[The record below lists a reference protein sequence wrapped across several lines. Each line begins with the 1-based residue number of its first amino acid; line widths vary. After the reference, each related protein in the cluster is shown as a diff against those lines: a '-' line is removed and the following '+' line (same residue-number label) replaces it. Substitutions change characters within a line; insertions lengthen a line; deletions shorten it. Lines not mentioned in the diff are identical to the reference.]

1 MPSSTHSSQE
11 SHVLCPPETEILRE
25 RVLAAVQSHLPDVR
39 PPGRSPCATSAQ
51 VDETARA
58 ALDAMLTRPFRV
70 GTLPAADVYNQLM
83 WRVRRCVAR
92 GEPIRISMGYGAQ
105 KNPHAMYGSRADW
118 SEFFALGHL
127 IAWHNKV
134 QAIYPPGL
142 RIRIVVDDA
151 TLLWAN
157 HGDARRMASYSA
169 SLGALIR
176 AMRFERVLLTP
187 VRLSWFSWICR
198 PLYPL
203 ARWRVLRWERDPANH
218 DQVERMAGAARRNL
232 DLPPG
237 LAPDEEDRTV
247 REAARR
253 YRVFWEAMRLS
264 HLSQGTRNII
274 AMYLDGSQHHIQQ
287 QVAMHLTTLDKGQVT
302 QPWQGEGALRD
313 NGHGRLEPYVLTAH
327 RRQQSVI
334 ETVEGLDVVPY
345 PGFDRIAVVL
355 SDEQRAVE
363 LPDHAARIVPDLA
376 HQLAGRP

>member
-1 MPSSTHSSQE
+1 M
-11 SHVLCPPETEILRE
+11 LCRPETEILRG
-25 RVLAAVQSHLPDVR
+25 RVIAAVQAHMPDVR
-39 PPGRSPCATSAQ
+39 LAGRSPRVPPAR

-70 GTLPAADVYNQLM
+70 GTLPTAAVYDQLLS
-83 WRVRRCVAR
+83 RVRRCVAS

-105 KNPHAMYGSRADW
+105 KNPHATDGSRVDW
-118 SEFFALGHL
+118 GEFFALCHL
-127 IAWHNKV
+127 ISWHNKV
-134 QAIYPPGL
+134 QAIYAPGL
-142 RIRIVVDDA
+142 RIRIVLDDA

-157 HGDARRMASYSA
+157 HGDARRMASYST
-169 SLGALIR
+169 SLGALVR
-176 AMRFERVLLTP
+176 AMRFERVLLAP
-187 VRLSWFSWICR
+187 IRLSWFSWICR
-198 PLYPL
+198 PFYPF
-203 ARWRVLRWERDPANH
+203 ARWRVQRWERDPANH
-218 DQVERMAGAARRNL
+218 DQLERMAGAARRNL

-237 LAPDEEDRTV
+237 LAPDEEDRAV

-327 RRQQSVI
+327 RRQQAVI
-334 ETVEGLDVVPY
+334 ETVEDLDVVPV
-345 PGFDRIAVVL
+345 PGFDRIAVVV
-355 SDEQRAVE
+355 SEVQQAVE
-363 LPDHAARIVPDLA
+363 PPDHAARIAPDLA

>member
-1 MPSSTHSSQE
+1 M
-11 SHVLCPPETEILRE
+11 LCPPETEILRG
-25 RVLAAVQSHLPDVR
+25 RVIAAVNAHMPDVR
-39 PPGRSPCATSAQ
+39 PVGRSPRVPPAQ

-70 GTLPAADVYNQLM
+70 GTLPAADVYDQLLS
-83 WRVRRCVAR
+83 RVRRCVAH

-105 KNPHAMYGSRADW
+105 KNSHATNGSRADW
-118 SEFFALGHL
+118 SEFFALCHL

-134 QAIYPPGL
+134 QAIYQPGL
-142 RIRIVVDDA
+142 RIRIVLDDA

-176 AMRFERVLLTP
+176 ALRFERVLLAP
-187 VRLSWFSWICR
+187 IRLSWFSWICR

-203 ARWRVLRWERDPANH
+203 ARWRVERWERDPANH
-218 DQVERMAGAARRNL
+218 DQLERMAGAARRNL
-232 DLPPG
+232 DLSPG
-237 LAPDEEDRTV
+237 LAPDEEDRAV
-247 REAARR
+247 REAAHR

-287 QVAMHLTTLDKGQVT
+287 QVSMHLTTLDKGQIT

-327 RRQQSVI
+327 RRQISAV
-334 ETVEGLDVVPY
+334 ETVEGLNLVPF
-345 PGFDRIAVVL
+345 PGFDKIAVVL
-355 SDEQRAVE
+355 PDERPAPEQPE
-363 LPDHAARIVPDLA
+363 HAARVAPDLA
-376 HQLAGRP
+376 HHLAGRP